1 MTNSACLIF
10 NPVAGKG
17 NPVEELVAIRRI
29 LEPEINLDIC
39 PTSKEVSANQI
50 AQAAIER
57 GVDQIIVSGGDGTI
71 SKTVAALIGT
81 NVPLGI
87 IPRGTANAFARATGI
102 PLDINTACEAILSGV
117 PRLVDVASCNGKP
130 MILLAGIGFEAETV
144 ERTDRNS
151 KNTFGSLAYVMSGI
165 EQLQNL
171 ESFEVWLEVEDKT
184 INLPAVAVTIA
195 NAAPLT
201 SVLAHGPSGVIP
213 NDGLLDVTVAAPA
226 NRTAAVLAAYQLLST
241 SFTSTPTD
249 REDIRHLRVERLKV
263 TTEPPQKVVIDGD
276 LDGTTPVE
284 IHCIPGSLK
293 LLVPRSSRLAQ
304 SDSEIR

>member
-29 LEPEINLDIC
+29 LEPEIDLDIR
-39 PTSKEVSANQI
+39 PTSKEVSANEI

-57 GVDQIIVSGGDGTI
+57 GVDKIIVSGGDGTI

-81 NVPLGI
+81 NIPLGI

-102 PLDINTACEAILSGV
+102 PIEIATACEAILSGV
-117 PRLVDVASCNGKP
+117 PRPVDVASCNGKP
-130 MILLAGIGFEAETV
+130 MILLAGIGFEAETI
-144 ERTDRNS
+144 ERTDRDS
-151 KNTFGSLAYVMSGI
+151 KNAFGSLAYVMAGI
-165 EQLQNL
+165 EQLQNF
-171 ESFEVWLEVEDKT
+171 ESFEVWLEVEDQT
-184 INLPAVAVTIA
+184 INLPAAAVTIA

-201 SVLAHGPSGVIP
+201 SVLAHGPAGVIP

-241 SFTSTPTD
+241 SFNSTPTD

-263 TTEPPQKVVIDGD
+263 KTEPPQKVVIDGD

-284 IHCIPGSLK
+284 IHCIPGGLQ
-293 LLVPRSSRLAQ
+293 LLVPRYSCLV
-304 SDSEIR
+304 